1 MKRFAPRAGTRRL
14 GAPIAIVSAVA
25 AFLAGSAT
33 PVATQENAASNPLLS
48 SPLVES
54 SQRPRG
60 FLFQRPIAQVGLR
73 GGFSLART
81 SSSLFDFT
89 TEQLTLDR
97 NDFNAVNVGADLA
110 LRIMD
115 PIDVVLSF
123 TYSSTS
129 KTSEFREYVDQDDL
143 PITQRTTF
151 TQVPLTAAIRAYL
164 MPRGREVGRFAW
176 VPASFAPYI
185 GAGGGTVRYTF
196 RQVGSFVDYQDLS
209 IFDTTFESYGWSPL
223 ALVMAGADFSLGP
236 RVVLNTDARYHW
248 ASGELSQDFAD
259 FNDGID
265 LSGLQ
270 LSFGIL
276 FRL

>member
-1 MKRFAPRAGTRRL
+1 MTERARSAGTRKPVMTHGVGL
-14 GAPIAIVSAVA
+14 LALALVFVWVAP
-25 AFLAGSAT
+25 GSAQQNSEYSRT
-33 PVATQENAASNPLLS
+33 AELAAP
-48 SPLVES
+48 ES
-54 SQRPRG
+54 KQRPRG
-60 FLFQRPIAQVGLR
+60 FLFQRPIAQIGLR

-97 NDFNAVNVGADLA
+97 SDFNAVSVGGDLA
-110 LRIMD
+110 FRVMD
-115 PIDVVLSF
+115 PVDLVFSF

-129 KTSEFREYVDQDDL
+129 KTSEFRDYVDQDDL

-151 TQVPLTAAIRAYL
+151 TQVPLTASIRAYL
-164 MPRGREVGRFAW
+164 MPRGREIGRFAW
-176 VPASFAPYI
+176 VPSSFAPYI
-185 GAGGGTVRYTF
+185 GAGGGAVRYTF

-223 ALVMAGADFSLGP
+223 AVVMAGMDFSLGP

-248 ASGELSQDFAD
+248 ASGELSRDFAD
-259 FNDGID
+259 FDDGID

-270 LSFGIL
+270 LSLGVL